1 MKTRILI
8 IGATGSLGTQLLEI
22 VSRYSDEFT
31 IVGMTAHKNAEK
43 LLELADQFEVPK
55 IFLNTRR
62 LDDLRAVSSP
72 LEFFSDNLDQV
83 FVLDHGLESYH
94 FVLESLVRQK
104 RVCVANKELMVVHG
118 QDIMYLAKEQ
128 QASVI
133 PLDSEHN
140 ALFQAIQGEHPAS
153 VKRVILT
160 ASGGPFRDKSYKE
173 LKNVTIEEVLKH
185 PTWKMGAKT
194 TVDSATLVNKGFEVI
209 EAMNLFDLRQ
219 DQIEIRLHPES
230 IIHAIVEFTDGT
242 SKMIAYPPDMRSSL
256 GYALF
261 FPQRAPENLVSE
273 PSFFDYDQ
281 PLHLEK
287 IEEGRFPCLDFILK
301 TASQKPECLKQL
313 VENDERI
320 VNDFL
325 NHEIEFHDILEG
337 LKENIL

>member
-1 MKTRILI
+1 MKQHILI
-8 IGATGSLGTQLLEI
+8 IGATGSLGAQLLDI
-22 VSRYSDEFT
+22 VSRYSNEFEV
-31 IVGMTAHKNAEK
+31 VGITAHKNGEK
-43 LLELADQFEVPK
+43 LLELADQFDVPQV
-55 IFLNTRR
+55 FLSSGR
-62 LDDLRAVSSP
+62 LDDARAVTSP
-72 LEFFSDNLDQV
+72 LEFFQNPVDQV

-128 QASVI
+128 QAPVI

-140 ALFQAIQGEHPAS
+140 ALFQAIQGERPRS
-153 VKRVILT
+153 LKRVILT
-160 ASGGPFRDKSYKE
+160 ASGGPFREKSYEE
-173 LKNVTIEEVLKH
+173 LEQVTVEDVLNH

-219 DQIEIRLHPES
+219 DQIEVRLHPES

-242 SKMIAYPPDMRSSL
+242 SKMIAYPPDMRSSI

-261 FPQRAPENLVSE
+261 FPERAPENLAADGQ
-273 PSFFDYDQ
+273 SFDFDH
-281 PLHLEK
+281 PLRLTK
-287 IEEGRFPCLDFILK
+287 IEQGRFPCLDFVLD
-301 TASQKPECLKQL
+301 TARHKPECLGLL

-320 VNDFL
+320 VKDFL
-325 NHEIEFHDILEG
+325 NHEIGFHDILEG
-337 LKENIL
+337 LKENII